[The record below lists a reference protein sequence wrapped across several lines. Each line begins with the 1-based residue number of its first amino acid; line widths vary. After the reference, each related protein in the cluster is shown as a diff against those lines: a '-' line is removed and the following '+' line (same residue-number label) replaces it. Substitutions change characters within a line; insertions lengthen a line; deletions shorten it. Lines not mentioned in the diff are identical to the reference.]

1 MREAVREQ
9 RSTAFVALHGE
20 PGIGKT
26 TLLHALADLAREER
40 VRVTDALDDLRPPV
54 VAIVDDLSDED
65 AETLATLLRKPPG
78 GGVLIAFAY
87 RRAPAA
93 LFSALE
99 SAARRGLLIDLPL
112 TPLSAEEMAGY
123 APALQRLSGG
133 NPFYLTELA
142 GHARGVPPKI
152 VASVQEEVAAL
163 SPPARTLVHG
173 AAVAGEDL
181 DLALA
186 AAGLEEDLA
195 ALDEAIS
202 AGLLKGSGRRY
213 RFRHPIVRRAVYEGT
228 GPGWRLAAHARTADA
243 LKSGRAQDRAH
254 HLERCAKAGDEEAIA
269 VLVEAAGQARPEVAA
284 RWYAAAQRLRR
295 DRRRSLLVPLA
306 DALAATGRL
315 EHARSALQEALSLVP
330 GDQRLI
336 AATATC
342 EHLLGRHAAA
352 HARLS
357 ALPEHDL
364 AQLVDAV
371 YQPDYVALKS
381 RAKRAAAQDPFNA
394 VPWAL
399 LALAHGTLG
408 ELSTAEE
415 ALHEAVAIVDA
426 TPDEQLTDAAYYL
439 AFAEYMCERDADAIR
454 HFRRQAHGQ
463 FRLPMLV
470 GLAHALER
478 QGRLAEALAVAEQ
491 AVEGAR
497 HDQLLSWARAEEGY
511 IAAVMG
517 ERERASAAAAEASSL
532 AAQLDTSFL
541 TIATHG
547 LAAATFLETGE
558 PDRALEQV
566 RLTGSKLDPGRHAL
580 LLLVAAGAEAAL
592 GRPEVAAQRFGEAAA
607 LAEPL
612 PLRFPR
618 DRLLLAQAAM
628 TGDAALADLV
638 VDSPFPLNAAQAHL
652 IRGIVRGS
660 KEDLVAAQAVPGARR
675 LQDEAAQALR
685 KLGEKAPGRQRRFAR
700 GELSGRER
708 EIATLVA
715 EGRSNREIAAELFL
729 AEKTVEGHLTNIFAK
744 CGVSSRAALAAH
756 VARV

>member
-1 MREAVREQ
+1 M
-9 RSTAFVALHGE
+9 
-20 PGIGKT
+20 
-26 TLLHALADLAREER
+26 
-40 VRVTDALDDLRPPV
+40 
-54 VAIVDDLSDED
+54 
-65 AETLATLLRKPPG
+65 
-78 GGVLIAFAY
+78 
-87 RRAPAA
+87 
-93 LFSALE
+93 
-99 SAARRGLLIDLPL
+99 
-112 TPLSAEEMAGY
+112 
-123 APALQRLSGG
+123 
-133 NPFYLTELA
+133 
-142 GHARGVPPKI
+142 
-152 VASVQEEVAAL
+152 
-163 SPPARTLVHG
+163 
-173 AAVAGEDL
+173 
-181 DLALA
+181 
-186 AAGLEEDLA
+186 
-195 ALDEAIS
+195 
-202 AGLLKGSGRRY
+202 
-213 RFRHPIVRRAVYEGT
+213 
-228 GPGWRLAAHARTADA
+228 
-243 LKSGRAQDRAH
+243 
-254 HLERCAKAGDEEAIA
+254 
-269 VLVEAAGQARPEVAA
+269 LVEAAEQAQPEVAA

-364 AQLVDAV
+364 ALLVDAV

-415 ALHEAVAIVDA
+415 ALQEAVAIVDA

-454 HFRRQAHGQ
+454 HFRRPAHGQ

-478 QGRLAEALAVAEQ
+478 QGRLAEALAAAEQ

-517 ERERASAAAAEASSL
+517 ERERASAAADEASSL

-566 RLTGSKLDPGRHAL
+566 RLTGLQARS
-580 LLLVAAGAEAAL
+580 
-592 GRPEVAAQRFGEAAA
+592 RPARAAA
-607 LAEPL
+607 ARGGRGGGGARAAARWRRSGSARP
-612 PLRFPR
+612 PRSRSRSRCGIPR
-618 DRLLLAQAAM
+618 DKLLLAQAAM

>member
-112 TPLSAEEMAGY
+112 TPLRAEEMAGY
-123 APALQRLSGG
+123 PPALQRLSGG

-163 SPPARTLVHG
+163 SAPARTLVHG

-415 ALHEAVAIVDA
+415 ALQEAVAIVDA

-439 AFAEYMCERDADAIR
+439 ALRGVHVRA
-454 HFRRQAHGQ
+454 RR
-463 FRLPMLV
+463 
-470 GLAHALER
+470 
-478 QGRLAEALAVAEQ
+478 
-491 AVEGAR
+491 
-497 HDQLLSWARAEEGY
+497 
-511 IAAVMG
+511 
-517 ERERASAAAAEASSL
+517 
-532 AAQLDTSFL
+532 
-541 TIATHG
+541 
-547 LAAATFLETGE
+547 
-558 PDRALEQV
+558 
-566 RLTGSKLDPGRHAL
+566 GRH
-580 LLLVAAGAEAAL
+580 
-592 GRPEVAAQRFGEAAA
+592 P
-607 LAEPL
+607 PL
-612 PLRFPR
+612 PP
-618 DRLLLAQAAM
+618 
-628 TGDAALADLV
+628 
-638 VDSPFPLNAAQAHL
+638 
-652 IRGIVRGS
+652 
-660 KEDLVAAQAVPGARR
+660 PGARAVP
-675 LQDEAAQALR
+675 AADAR
-685 KLGEKAPGRQRRFAR
+685 RARARAGAPGPARRGAR
-700 GELSGRER
+700 GGRAGGRGRPPRPAAVLGAGRGGLHRRGDGGAGTGER
-708 EIATLVA
+708 RG
-715 EGRSNREIAAELFL
+715 GRSRLTRGAARHQLPHDRHPRRSRRRRSWRRGSPT
-729 AEKTVEGHLTNIFAK
+729 AP
-744 CGVSSRAALAAH
+744 SSRCGSPAPSSIPAGTRCSCSWRRGRKQRSGGRRWRRSGSGKPPRWRSRFRCGSRATGSCS
-756 VARV
+756 RRPR

>member
-1 MREAVREQ
+1 M
-9 RSTAFVALHGE
+9 
-20 PGIGKT
+20 
-26 TLLHALADLAREER
+26 
-40 VRVTDALDDLRPPV
+40 
-54 VAIVDDLSDED
+54 
-65 AETLATLLRKPPG
+65 
-78 GGVLIAFAY
+78 
-87 RRAPAA
+87 
-93 LFSALE
+93 
-99 SAARRGLLIDLPL
+99 
-112 TPLSAEEMAGY
+112 
-123 APALQRLSGG
+123 
-133 NPFYLTELA
+133 
-142 GHARGVPPKI
+142 
-152 VASVQEEVAAL
+152 
-163 SPPARTLVHG
+163 HG

-186 AAGLEEDLA
+186 AAGVEEDLA
-195 ALDEAIS
+195 ALDEAIT

-243 LKSGRAQDRAH
+243 LKAGPAKVRAH

-269 VLVEAAGQARPEVAA
+269 VLVEAAEQAQPEVAA

-315 EHARSALQEALSLVP
+315 EHARSALQEALNLVP
-330 GDQRLI
+330 GDERLI

-364 AQLVDAV
+364 ALLVDAV

-381 RAKRAAAQDPFNA
+381 RAKRAAALDPFNA

-415 ALHEAVAIVDA
+415 ALQEAVAIVDA

-454 HFRRQAHGQ
+454 HFRRPAHGQ

-478 QGRLAEALAVAEQ
+478 QGRLAEALAAAEQ

-517 ERERASAAAAEASSL
+517 ERERASAAADEAVL
-532 AAQLDTSFL
+532 TRGAARHQLPHDRHPR
-541 TIATHG
+541 ARGGDVPGDGGAGPRARAGAAHG
-547 LAAATFLETGE
+547 HQARSRPARAAAARGGGGGGGAR
-558 PDRALEQV
+558 PSRGGGAAVRRGRRARGAAPAAVSPRQA
-566 RLTGSKLDPGRHAL
+566 P
-580 LLLVAAGAEAAL
+580 AGA
-592 GRPEVAAQRFGEAAA
+592 GRD
-607 LAEPL
+607 
-612 PLRFPR
+612 
-618 DRLLLAQAAM
+618 DRRRRA
-628 TGDAALADLV
+628 GGPV